1 MTLVDAGD
9 SRDESDDGDIVDRHR
24 YSNGQRR
31 SDRRRA
37 VGGGREALQGTLV
50 MFMAV
55 ARPLTHS
62 I

>member
-1 MTLVDAGD
+1 VDAGD
-9 SRDESDDGDIVDRHR
+9 SRDESDDGNDIVDRHR
-24 YSNGQRR
+24 YSNGRRR
-31 SDRRRA
+31 SDGRRA

>member
-24 YSNGQRR
+24 YSNGRR
-31 SDRRRA
+31 SDGRRA